1 MHLRTLAASSRPP
14 FLLLTLTSV
23 LLGYAVA
30 RLAVDSVDTGMLL
43 LVLAGALCAHASVN
57 LLNEYHDFRS
67 GLDLQTQR
75 TPFSGGSGALPA
87 DPQAAG
93 AVGALGYGMLAVCI
107 AIGLFLALAAGPG
120 ILLVGIPGVLLVL
133 AYTPRLTRHAWLC
146 LAAPGIAFGPLMVAG
161 TVFVLSGEYSAAAI
175 LASLL
180 PLFLASNLL
189 LLNQYPDMEA
199 DRAVG
204 RRHLLIVRGARAGA
218 VVYVVFALAAF
229 AVPVLGVATGKLPAG
244 ALIGL
249 LCLGIAVPL
258 AVGVWR
264 HALQEADMRRLLA
277 PNVALSLLMPV
288 LVALGM
294 LL

>member
-30 RLAVDSVDTGMLL
+30 RLAVDSVDAGMLL

-87 DPQAAG
+87 NPQAAG
-93 AVGALGYGMLAVCI
+93 DVRVLGYGMLAVCI
-107 AIGLFLALAAGPG
+107 TVGLLLAWNAGPG

-133 AYTPRLTRHAWLC
+133 AYTPWLTRHAWLC

-161 TVFVLSGEYSAAAI
+161 TAFVLSGEYSGAAI

-180 PLFLASNLL
+180 PLCLASNLL
-189 LLNQYPDMEA
+189 LLNQYPDIEA

-204 RRHLLIVRGARAGA
+204 RRHLLIVRGARTGA
-218 VVYVVFALAAF
+218 VVY
-229 AVPVLGVATGKLPAG
+229 VATGKLPAG

-258 AVGVWR
+258 AAGVWR
-264 HALQEADMRRLLA
+264 RALQDGDMRRLLA

-288 LVALGM
+288 LVALGI

>member
-1 MHLRTLAASSRPP
+1 MYLRTLAASSRPP
-14 FLLLTLTSV
+14 FLLLTLASV

-30 RLAVDSVDTGMLL
+30 GLTVDIVDAGMLL

-87 DPQAAG
+87 NPQAAG
-93 AVGALGYGMLAVCI
+93 DVRVLGYGMLAVCI
-107 AIGLFLALAAGPG
+107 AVGLLIGWNAGPG

-133 AYTPRLTRHAWLC
+133 AYTPWLTRHAWLC

-161 TVFVLSGEYSAAAI
+161 TAFVLSGEYSGAAI

-189 LLNQYPDMEA
+189 LLNQYPDIEA

-204 RRHLLIVRGARAGA
+204 RRHLLIVRGARTGA
-218 VVYVVFALAAF
+218 VVYVVFLLAAF

-258 AVGVWR
+258 AAGVWR
-264 HALQEADMRRLLA
+264 RALQDGDMRRLLA